1 MTRYCS
7 QFYQFCD
14 KVVRPCKETSSP
26 FRMYLAVEIKATLS
40 NFRWIWDEIRKISW
54 FGIYIIEVIHL

>member
-7 QFYQFCD
+7 QFYQFRD

-40 NFRWIWDEIRKISW
+40 NFQWIWDEIGKISW
-54 FGIYIIEVIHL
+54 FGISLK